1 MKTLVLSVLA
11 LTLSTQSFAA
21 KKLECIGDDR
31 RDSTF
36 TVKLDREAL
45 SAEIEESWGGGEE
58 LDTDTVKLSVKE
70 TAKSV
75 TYAQMGESENK
86 TVEGFVLVITK
97 GRNPDGRLRMKA
109 SPAASNSRPFS
120 VEVSC
125 K

>member
-45 SAEIEESWGGGEE
+45 SAEIDESWGGGEE

-70 TAKSV
+70 TAKSYIYTQV
-75 TYAQMGESENK
+75 GASLEKN
-86 TVEGFVLVITK
+86 VEGFVLAIAK
-97 GRNPDGRLRMKA
+97 GRSPDGRLRMKA
-109 SPAASNSRPFS
+109 SPSANNSRPFS